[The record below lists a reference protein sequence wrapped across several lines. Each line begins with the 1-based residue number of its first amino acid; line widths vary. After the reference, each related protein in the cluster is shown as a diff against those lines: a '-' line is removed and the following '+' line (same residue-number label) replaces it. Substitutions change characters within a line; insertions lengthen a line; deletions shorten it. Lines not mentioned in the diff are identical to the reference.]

1 MYKKQLRFQNIVC
14 LFAVVMA
21 AVYFIYSLGIL
32 TDIHD
37 ALKIGVRNIEK
48 PERDRFDGCRL
59 FYDMQPFNKQFN
71 TYSVYL
77 ILVSCL
83 LFVMNTHSRRKY
95 YIGNYVAIGAYSAGA
110 IALTVWSH
118 GQIEHFKH
126 LFLTTVD
133 FEGMAEVAETFDT
146 LYLDNTNMLDLHYT
160 VGALTILSVVLLIV
174 NAVWKIALMNNE
186 KALIKEGEEASV

>member
-37 ALKIGVRNIEK
+37 ALKIGVINIEK